1 MIIIPIFAKKRTAGD
16 GKTFYNYLSTI
27 TKKDGT
33 EIKVQVKFRMSCG
46 MPDAH
51 SCPCMIGFEKKDG
64 NIVVKEFDKEIQ
76 TDGGTETRH
85 IVQNTLWLSAW
96 TDCGEY
102 VDTSLDD
109 IAE

>member
-1 MIIIPIFAKKRTAGD
+1 MIIIPVFAKKRTD
-16 GKTFYNYLSTI
+16 KNGKVFYNYLSTL

-33 EIKVQVKFRMSCG
+33 EIKVQLHFRMTCG
-46 MPDAH
+46 MPDAQK
-51 SCPCMIGFEKKDG
+51 CPCMIGFERKDA
-64 NIVVKEFDKEIQ
+64 NLVTKEFDKEVE
-76 TDGGTETRH
+76 TDNGTETRH
-85 IVQNTLWLSAW
+85 IVNNVLWLTAW